1 MYAPQKVSCRNRSGP
16 QTRPTRA
23 RKVGRS
29 RKTPPGHVA
38 ETSVARVG
46 SRTGYPARLIPSL
59 TQALAVMPLVST
71 AVETRRLDIHAA
83 GSCRCSFESRFFS
96 ASDQRHQHSIHLE
109 QG

>member
-1 MYAPQKVSCRNRSGP
+1 MYAPQKVSCRNRYFLVRPETP
-16 QTRPTRA
+16 QCSQSWTKP
-23 RKVGRS
+23 
-29 RKTPPGHVA
+29 PPGHVA
-38 ETSVARVG
+38 ESSVARVG